1 MARLRRSSP
10 SPAREVLNGALAG
23 AAGTTAL
30 DVVTYLDM
38 TLRNRPPSEV
48 PEQAVEKMANAVGVS
63 LPDGRR
69 AGLGALLGYAAG
81 LGIGT
86 AYGALRS
93 RVRWSPP
100 LPLAGVALGF
110 GAMAATDAPIVG
122 LGLSDPREWGVSG
135 VLSDVVPHVVYG
147 VVTAVAYDALSGS
160 S

>member
-1 MARLRRSSP
+1 MAGGALR
-10 SPAREVLNGALAG
+10 GALAG

-38 TLRNRPPSEV
+38 TVRNRPPSDV
-48 PEQAVEKMANAVGVS
+48 PEQAVDKLAGAVGVAS
-63 LPDGRR
+63 LGDGRR
-69 AGLGALLGYAAG
+69 AGLGALIGYASG

-93 RVRWSPP
+93 RVRWSPS
-100 LPLAGVALGF
+100 LPLAGVALGL

>member
-1 MARLRRSSP
+1 MAVRDAVR
-10 SPAREVLNGALAG
+10 GALAG

-38 TLRNRPPSEV
+38 VVRDRPPSSV
-48 PEQAVEKMANAVGVS
+48 PEDAVEKLAKGAGVS
-63 LPDGRR
+63 ELGDGRR

-86 AYGALRS
+86 AYGAVRS

-100 LPLAGVALGF
+100 LPVAGVVLGL

-122 LGLSDPREWGVSG
+122 LGISDPREWGVSG
-135 VLSDVVPHVVYG
+135 VLSDVVPHIVYG
-147 VVTAVAYDALSGS
+147 VVTAATYDRLT
-160 S
+160 